1 MSFEQGFKSDYGCG
15 SSNSSFPSMIHEAMD
30 HVKTTWSNVL
40 HGKASTTEYI
50 EAAAEVIVVAA
61 GAIALKQGGKMLASR
76 FGASEDIV
84 ARQIRQNYE
93 TMRETERAVVK
104 EIRAAAKANAE
115 YLKTA
120 KRTPEGAIIFDGFS
134 LSERTSPFYRPVV
147 SPVRPQNGSISITE
161 QIRAAAK
168 GDVRSSGVLKGSSA
182 EDLKV
187 FIPPS
192 KKDSVSADALVHR
205 ASPSAVAGL
214 VEYARKSAA
223 SAAPEAAEMAKMIGL
238 G

>member
-1 MSFEQGFKSDYGCG
+1 MSFEQGFKSDSGCV
-15 SSNSSFPSMIHEAMD
+15 SSPSMIHEAMD

-40 HGKASTTEYI
+40 HGKASTTEYL

-120 KRTPEGAIIFDGFS
+120 KRTPDGAIIVDWMPGQW
-134 LSERTSPFYRPVV
+134 TV
-147 SPVRPQNGSISITE
+147 
-161 QIRAAAK
+161 
-168 GDVRSSGVLKGSSA
+168 SSGPGNTFGLGQPSAYDKVKLAATQRSDFANIPSDSALFKLRTVAADAVKYKDKDNLAMHSGVGQGLLSALSSN
-182 EDLKV
+182 
-187 FIPPS
+187 PPS
-192 KKDSVSADALVHR
+192 KLKIS
-205 ASPSAVAGL
+205 G
-214 VEYARKSAA
+214 
-223 SAAPEAAEMAKMIGL
+223 
-238 G
+238 